1 MCEDNINVLHVGVDH
16 AILAARAVKIY
27 QTDKY
32 QRCLSQTRMRP
43 HSVEGPR
50 RLPLLGLVPSAAL
63 DPVLPHAVDV
73 LDEVAL
79 HAVHHLR
86 ELEPQPHLQQV
97 GVLAYRVRDPGLH
110 SVSESG

>member
-1 MCEDNINVLHVGVDH
+1 MFCTSIGVDH

-32 QRCLSQTRMRP
+32 QRCLSNSYATLSP

-97 GVLAYRVRDPGLH
+97 AVLAYRVRDPGLH
-110 SVSESG
+110 SVSASG

>member
-1 MCEDNINVLHVGVDH
+1 MSCHPCCTTCSKKYSRQTSINV
-16 AILAARAVKIY
+16 A
-27 QTDKY
+27 
-32 QRCLSQTRMRP
+32 SPTRTYP
-43 HSVEGPR
+43 SSIFFIQSIEGPGG
-50 RLPLLGLVPSAAL
+50 LPLLGLVAAAAL
-63 DPVLPHAVDV
+63 DPVLPDAVDV

-97 GVLAYRVRDPGLH
+97 AVLAYRVRDPGLH